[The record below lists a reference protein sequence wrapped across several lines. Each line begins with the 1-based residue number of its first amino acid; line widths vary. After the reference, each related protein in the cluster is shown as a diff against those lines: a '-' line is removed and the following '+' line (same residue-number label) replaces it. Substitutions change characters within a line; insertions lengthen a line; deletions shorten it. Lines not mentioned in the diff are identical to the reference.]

1 MTSRALSGGS
11 RAGAWAVSNAEQA
24 QGLTDWERV
33 RAMTEKEIEAAAA
46 SDADNPRGPGR
57 SSGARARRAGGL
69 RKQAGDLGACR

>member
-46 SDADNPRGPGR
+46 SDADNPP
-57 SSGARARRAGGL
+57 
-69 RKQAGDLGACR
+69 